1 MFSRLENWL
10 FLKTFCFLFY
20 YCKDNTKI
28 PIYVLKHSVKKINKA
43 KFLSIIKPDDI
54 IKYCISSK
62 DNISYKIIIKN
73 KENKKIS
80 EFSYEI

>member
-28 PIYVLKHSVKKINKA
+28 PIYVLKHSINPLYLTFNVYFGIVFFIVLDLRLTKVGA
-43 KFLSIIKPDDI
+43 RRCSFF
-54 IKYCISSK
+54 YVYISA
-62 DNISYKIIIKN
+62 
-73 KENKKIS
+73 
-80 EFSYEI
+80 

>member
-28 PIYVLKHSVKKINKA
+28 PIYVLKHSINPLYLLLMCILSYGLVYVKKYN
-43 KFLSIIKPDDI
+43 
-54 IKYCISSK
+54 C
-62 DNISYKIIIKN
+62 KN
-73 KENKKIS
+73 VTYNLTGKCSLTNVADLLKS
-80 EFSYEI
+80 C

>member
-28 PIYVLKHSVKKINKA
+28 PIYVLKHSVNLLYLTFNVYFI
-43 KFLSIIKPDDI
+43 LL
-54 IKYCISSK
+54 
-62 DNISYKIIIKN
+62 
-73 KENKKIS
+73 
-80 EFSYEI
+80 FSMR

>member
-28 PIYVLKHSVKKINKA
+28 PIYVLKHSVNLLYLFPQVVPA
-43 KFLSIIKPDDI
+43 WNSPA
-54 IKYCISSK
+54 IS
-62 DNISYKIIIKN
+62 NQTFVLI
-73 KENKKIS
+73 
-80 EFSYEI
+80 F

>member
-28 PIYVLKHSVKKINKA
+28 PIYVLKHSINPLYLT
-43 KFLSIIKPDDI
+43 FNVCFVLVFSIH
-54 IKYCISSK
+54 
-62 DNISYKIIIKN
+62 
-73 KENKKIS
+73 
-80 EFSYEI
+80 

>member
-28 PIYVLKHSVKKINKA
+28 PIYVLKHNTKIPIYVLKH
-43 KFLSIIKPDDI
+43 SINPL
-54 IKYCISSK
+54 YLTF
-62 DNISYKIIIKN
+62 NVY
-73 KENKKIS
+73 
-80 EFSYEI
+80 FVL

>member
-28 PIYVLKHSVKKINKA
+28 PIYVLKHSVSLLYLTFNVY
-43 KFLSIIKPDDI
+43 FVLWFSIR
-54 IKYCISSK
+54 
-62 DNISYKIIIKN
+62 
-73 KENKKIS
+73 
-80 EFSYEI
+80 